1 MRHFDESSS
10 GGGKGPKDDAQEA
23 DDEEEEDHQPPP
35 HPHNALSPACQHDS
49 WLTARPGS
57 PLAILAVDIWS
68 HLESETPRTSTRQP
82 RKDAAE
88 RRKAM
93 VANLLANLAVLALS
107 HPPGHRLAIS
117 ADNDTVTR
125 YDRRD
130 LPTAALMKTVR
141 LMAAQGLLV
150 RICGASR
157 KARTTLEASSEL
169 AAAMTL
175 AGVSLEDITKAPG
188 GETIILKAD
197 MGRRIPKRLIS
208 YADCHEADRLRTEM
222 DTINQAL
229 NAADIRLDGVWQPTI
244 TMVRIFQIPSLESPH
259 SFTQYGRCYRGPW
272 QDLKRDR
279 RKGLTIGGEP
289 LCDLDYQSAFLAIA
303 YALCGATLIAGQ
315 DPYSIAGL
323 ESHRAGVKQAIS
335 SLWFREGGIRRISP
349 ELRALL
355 PDGWAGE
362 RLTNAI
368 IGHHHA
374 IAPMFGINCGPAL
387 MNIESNILV
396 AVLLRLISE
405 GIVAL
410 GCHDG
415 ILCAVRYK
423 AAAMRAMSEVSAE
436 MLGVAL
442 SVVEKPL

>member
-1 MRHFDESSS
+1 MLLDELF
-10 GGGKGPKDDAQEA
+10 GATRMDHQEA
-23 DDEEEEDHQPPP
+23 DEDDPQQPPL
-35 HPHNALSPACQHDS
+35 HPRRALSPASQHDP

-57 PLAILAVDIWS
+57 PLANLAVDIWS
-68 HLESETPRTSTRQP
+68 RLEAETRRTSTRQP

-88 RRKAM
+88 RRKAI
-93 VANLLANLAVLALS
+93 VANLLANLAVLGLS
-107 HPPGHRLAIS
+107 HPSGHRLAIS

-130 LPTAALMKTVR
+130 LPSAALMKTVR
-141 LMAAQGLLV
+141 LMEAQGLLI
-150 RICGASR
+150 RTAGASR
-157 KARTTLEASSEL
+157 KAKTTLEASSGL
-169 AAAMTL
+169 ATAMSL
-175 AGVSLEDITKAPG
+175 AGVSLEDITKGPG
-188 GETIILKAD
+188 GETIFLKAD

-208 YADCHEADRLRTEM
+208 YADCHEANRLRTEM
-222 DTINQAL
+222 NTINQAL
-229 NAADIRLDGVWQPTI
+229 NAADIRLDGVRQPTI
-244 TMVRIFQIPSLESPH
+244 TVVRIFQIPSVESPH

-289 LCDLDYQSAFLAIA
+289 LCDLDYQSAFLAIT
-303 YALCGATLIAGQ
+303 YALCGATLTAGQ

-323 ESHRAGVKQAIS
+323 ERHRPGVKRAIS
-335 SLWFREGGIRRISP
+335 SLWFREGGIRRLSP

-355 PDGWAGE
+355 PDGWTGE

-368 IGHHHA
+368 IGHHRA

-405 GIVAL
+405 GVVAL

-415 ILCAVRYK
+415 ILCAIRHK
-423 AAAMRAMSEVSAE
+423 AAAIRAMSEVSAD